1 MYQLGKG
8 HSYSAV
14 DRFCLAGGTGNAE
27 SALSRTGA
35 HLYPKDMHDFLR
47 LGAER
52 DGVLEETFQTV
63 NEMWQGQD
71 KAREGEPEFT
81 EATVQLLQET
91 LPEQGMKATDALGL
105 AAEVLDQSIAQS
117 RPRFLAYIGS
127 SGLEIGAV
135 ADFLAAS
142 YDINV
147 ALNSKASTMLE
158 VQTSK
163 WLGDFIGF
171 PNSRGLFTSG
181 GTVSNITGLAVARQ
195 KAVPDSRE
203 NGNSIPLAVYCSSEA
218 HYSNR
223 RAVELLGLGNKAIRS
238 IPIDAE
244 RRMIPADLEK
254 SIKEDIAQGVK
265 PMAIIASAGTT
276 LTGAVDPLR
285 EIARIAKEYNVWL
298 HVDGA
303 YGAPA
308 AGAPSARPLF
318 DGLELADSVTID
330 AHKWLFVPK
339 ACSIV
344 LVRDYAALAETFGHN
359 EAYMPHNTEEPN
371 PVDVT
376 LEYSRPL
383 HALKL
388 WLGFKTHGAAQFRE
402 ALEHDLELA
411 QITYDR
417 ASVNPHYRV
426 MPHRPQLSVVP
437 LQYIPE
443 GMTDPDQ
450 ISEHNAKLC
459 KAIVEDGRVYLSPA
473 IIDGHSWLRPCYT
486 NFRTEVS
493 DVDVLFE
500 VIEELSHKIRG

>member
-1 MYQLGKG
+1 
-8 HSYSAV
+8 
-14 DRFCLAGGTGNAE
+14 
-27 SALSRTGA
+27 
-35 HLYPKDMHDFLR
+35 MHDFLR
-47 LGAER
+47 LGDER
-52 DGVLEETFQTV
+52 ESVLDETFRTV

-81 EATVQLLQET
+81 QETVELLKET
-91 LPEQGMKATDALGL
+91 LPESGMNATAAIGL

-127 SGLEIGAV
+127 SGLEVGAV

-195 KAVPDSRE
+195 KAVPNSRE
-203 NGNSIPLAVYCSSEA
+203 EGNSVPLAVYCSSEA

-238 IPIDAE
+238 IPIDE
-244 RRMIPADLEK
+244 QRRMIPVELERR
-254 SIKEDIAQGVK
+254 IKEDIANGVK

-276 LTGAVDPLR
+276 LTGAIDPLR
-285 EIARIAKEYNVWL
+285 EIARIANTYNVWM

-308 AGAPSARPLF
+308 AGAESARPLF

-359 EAYMPHNTEEPN
+359 EAYMPHNTEDPN

-383 HALKL
+383 RALKL
-388 WLGFKTHGAAQFRE
+388 WLGFKTHGASEFRE
-402 ALEHDLELA
+402 AIEHDLQLA

-417 ASVNPHYRV
+417 ASVNPRYRV

-437 LQYIPE
+437 LQYLPP
-443 GMTDPDQ
+443 GMTDPQ
-450 ISEHNAKLC
+450 EISDHNAALC

-486 NFRTEVS
+486 NFRTEVE
-493 DVDVLFE
+493 DVDVLFS
-500 VIEELSHKIRG
+500 VIEELSDKIRH

>member
-1 MYQLGKG
+1 
-8 HSYSAV
+8 
-14 DRFCLAGGTGNAE
+14 
-27 SALSRTGA
+27 
-35 HLYPKDMHDFLR
+35 MHDFLR
-47 LGAER
+47 LGDER
-52 DGVLEETFQTV
+52 DSVLEETFDIV
-63 NEMWQGQD
+63 NKMWQGQD

-81 EATVQLLQET
+81 NETKALLQEG
-91 LPEQGMKATDALGL
+91 LPETGMDASDALEL

-127 SGLEIGAV
+127 SGLEVGAV

-147 ALNSKASTMLE
+147 ALNSKASTLLE
-158 VQTSK
+158 VQTGK
-163 WLGDFIGF
+163 WLGDFIGYTG
-171 PNSRGLFTSG
+171 SRGLFTSG

-195 KAVPDSRE
+195 KAVPESRE
-203 NGNSIPLAVYCSSEA
+203 YGNSVPLAVYCSSEA

-238 IPIDAE
+238 IPIDE
-244 RRMIPADLEK
+244 QRRMIPAELEK

-285 EIARIAKEYNVWL
+285 EIARIAQTYNVWM

-308 AGAPSARPLF
+308 AGADSTRELF

-339 ACSIV
+339 ACSIL

-359 EAYMPHNTEEPN
+359 EAYMPHNTEDPN

-383 HALKL
+383 RALKL
-388 WLGFKTHGAAQFRE
+388 WLGFKTHGAEQFR
-402 ALEHDLELA
+402 AAIEHDLHLA
-411 QITYDR
+411 QMTYDR
-417 ASVNPHYRV
+417 ASVNPRYRV

-437 LQYIPE
+437 LQYIPQ
-443 GMTDPDQ
+443 GMTDPSQ
-450 ISEHNAKLC
+450 ISDHNAKLC

-473 IIDGHSWLRPCYT
+473 DIDGHVWLRPCYT
-486 NFRTEVS
+486 NFRTEEE
-493 DVDVLFE
+493 DVDVFFE
-500 VIEELSHKIRG
+500 VIEELSHKLHH